1 MNGDYAVSLSV
12 PLYACRQNA
21 VRLSLR
27 IRKFTDA
34 EVPFEFYGVLQLP
47 AFMTEEGEK
56 ELDIGCPKLRLKKGE
71 SYGRDYWLLT
81 DYGDFKETEIFL
93 KPGTVRALAGDEVC
107 SFRKKTRLHVTITDR
122 KSVV

>member
-1 MNGDYAVSLSV
+1 M
-12 PLYACRQNA
+12 
-21 VRLSLR
+21 
-27 IRKFTDA
+27 
-34 EVPFEFYGVLQLP
+34 PFEFYGVLQLP

-93 KPGTVRALAGDEVC
+93 KPGTVRALAGDEV
-107 SFRKKTRLHVTITDR
+107 
-122 KSVV
+122 